1 MVAAQEVF
9 EFLKDLVL
17 SITDTEEGQIEPSAR
32 VEELGLES
40 MDLVELLIAVRKKFN
55 VEMAPRAFAEGN
67 LITLGDVVDY
77 ICTQTSLKRAG

>member
-1 MVAAQEVF
+1 MVAAPEVF

-17 SITDTEEGQIEPSAR
+17 SITDTEEGQVEPSAR

-40 MDLVELLIAVRKKFN
+40 MDLVELLIAVRKKFG

-67 LITLGDVVDY
+67 LTTLGDVVDY
-77 ICTQTSLKRAG
+77 ICAQTSLRRAG

>member
-17 SITDTEEGQIEPSAR
+17 NITDTEEGQVEPSAR

-40 MDLVELLIAVRKKFN
+40 MDLVELLIAVRKKFG

-67 LITLGDVVDY
+67 LTTLGDVVDY
-77 ICTQTSLKRAG
+77 ICAQTSLKRAG